1 MQYKI
6 YAGLPYVF
14 GVLHAKFRTTLVAE
28 ASPQVA
34 PSSAENSPKFLCHAF
49 STAYVFSSRRFAAS
63 TSSALKYS
71 VMSSPKPLHLD
82 MNEQIECAYTLA
94 SRFYTDQHILEIEK
108 ENIFRKTWQLVG
120 TTMQP
125 CGEVNGSAKTI
136 ADPETYF
143 TADVA
148 GEPVLLVRDKQGTLR
163 AFSNVCRHRAGPIA
177 LGSGCKNVMRCQ
189 YHGWTYT
196 LEGRLIGT
204 PDVDGVEFF
213 DRSTMGMVPLRLDTW
228 GDLIFVNFDKDAEPL
243 SAVLG
248 EIPNQARG
256 FEFEGLKLAERRDY
270 VIECNWKVYVDNY
283 LEGYHIPI
291 AHPGLMKEIDY
302 SQYRTETYK
311 YYSQQFAPIRA
322 MKPGDAERAYA
333 PGSGALKEALYFW
346 IFPNLMLNIYPD
358 NLSTNL
364 IVPLSHDKT
373 LTIFEWFF
381 HDTESPASKKR
392 IEKAVAFSD
401 EVQQED
407 ILLCENVQKG
417 LKSATYDRGRYSVKR
432 ENGVHHFHMLLREFL
447 ET

>member
-1 MQYKI
+1 MS
-6 YAGLPYVF
+6 
-14 GVLHAKFRTTLVAE
+14 TT
-28 ASPQVA
+28 
-34 PSSAENSPKFLCHAF
+34 
-49 STAYVFSSRRFAAS
+49 
-63 TSSALKYS
+63 
-71 VMSSPKPLHLD
+71 KPLHLD
-82 MNEQIECAYTLA
+82 MHEQIECAFTLA
-94 SRFYTDQHILEIEK
+94 SRFYTDPTVLEIEK
-108 ENIFRKTWQLVG
+108 EKIFRKTWQLVG

-125 CGEVNGSAKTI
+125 CGEVNGSNKTI

-143 TADVA
+143 TAEIA
-148 GEPVLLVRDKQGTLR
+148 GEPILIICDKQGTLR

-196 LEGRLIGT
+196 LEGKLIGT
-204 PDVDGVEFF
+204 PDVDGIEFF

-228 GDLIFVNFDKDAEPL
+228 GDLIFVNFDNNAEPL
-243 SAVLG
+243 ATVLG

-256 FEFEGLKLAERRDY
+256 FDFENLKLAERRDY
-270 VIECNWKVYVDNY
+270 VIDCNWKVYVDNY

-302 SQYRTETYK
+302 AQYRTDTYR

-322 MKPGDAERAYA
+322 MKPDDTGERFYA
-333 PGSGALKEALYFW
+333 PGTSGLQEALYFW

-381 HDTESPASKKR
+381 HDTESPASRKR

-407 ILLCENVQKG
+407 IMLCSNVQKG
-417 LKSATYDRGRYSVKR
+417 LKSSTYDRGRYSVKR

-447 ET
+447 EK